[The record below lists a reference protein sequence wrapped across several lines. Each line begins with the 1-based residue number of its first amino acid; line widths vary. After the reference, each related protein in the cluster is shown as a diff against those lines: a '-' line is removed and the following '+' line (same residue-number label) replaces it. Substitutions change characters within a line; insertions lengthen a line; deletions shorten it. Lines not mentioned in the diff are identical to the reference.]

1 MAEIRAWRAVLC
13 FPQVATKTQITA
25 EQYLR
30 MTFEHDAEFV
40 HGEIVE
46 RAMPDYIHSRIQVLL
61 AVLFESLRLSH
72 GLLACAELRMKI
84 AAGVYR
90 IPDVAVFA
98 APPLQTVPETPPLI
112 AIEILSKDDRHS
124 DLMQKLEEYLAWG
137 VANIWVVDPI
147 TKRFSM
153 YTHLGLQNVSSFSL
167 AGYPFQLTPSDLFS
181 GL

>member
-1 MAEIRAWRAVLC
+1 MLC

-61 AVLFESLRLSH
+61 AVLFESLRATH

-84 AAGVYR
+84 ASGVYR

-98 APPLQTVPETPPLI
+98 GPPQQAVPHTPPLI
-112 AIEILSKDDRHS
+112 VIEILSKDDRHS
-124 DLMQKLEEYLAWG
+124 DVMQKLEEYLAWG

-147 TKRFSM
+147 AKRFS
-153 YTHLGLQNVSSFSL
+153 TFDPLGLRNVSSFSL
-167 AGYPFQLTPSDLFS
+167 PDYPFQLTPSGLFS
-181 GL
+181 DL

>member
-1 MAEIRAWRAVLC
+1 MAEIRGWHAVLC

-46 RAMPDYIHSRIQVLL
+46 RAMPDYIHSRIQILL
-61 AVLFESLRLSH
+61 GALFESLRRTH

-84 AAGVYR
+84 ASGVYR

-98 APPLQTVPETPPLI
+98 EAPQQPVPDTPPLV
-112 AIEILSKDDRHS
+112 AIEILSKDDRHI
-124 DLMQKLEEYLAWG
+124 DLMQKLEEYRVWG
-137 VANIWVVDPI
+137 IANIWVVDP
-147 TKRFSM
+147 TSKCFSA

-167 AGYPFQLTPSDLFS
+167 PDYPFQLTPSDLFS
-181 GL
+181 DL